1 MLALIKYPG
10 LFSRSTQQLL
20 QYYDLLYNPKHI
32 EDKTVT
38 LMNKTTHVAIAGAN
52 GRMGKE
58 LLTVCSEDSQINIVC
73 ALVRSGYPSI
83 STDDAYPYVSQ
94 DELIAQK
101 AETLIDFTLPDNSLH
116 LLKQCIQTNT
126 AMVIGT
132 TGFTSEQQQ
141 EINEAAKLIPILQAS
156 NMSIGVNMTM
166 ALLKQATKMVGNDI
180 PIAITESHHI
190 HKKDAPSGTA
200 ITMAEEIADA
210 GNNGDNYSIVYD
222 EKSTD
227 DKSTDS
233 NDNDL
238 QPGCITI
245 NAIREGEVV
254 GDHRV
259 RFILEDET
267 IEIAHHAKNRKIFAK
282 GAVKAAKWLSDKKP
296 GLYSIANVL
305 GL

>member
-1 MLALIKYPG
+1 MKKI
-10 LFSRSTQQLL
+10 
-20 QYYDLLYNPKHI
+20 
-32 EDKTVT
+32 
-38 LMNKTTHVAIAGAN
+38 THVAIAGAN

-58 LLTVCSEDSQINIVC
+58 LLTVCLEDSQINIVC

-83 STDDAYPYVSQ
+83 STDEAYPYISQ
-94 DELIAQK
+94 DALMAQK
-101 AETLIDFTLPDNSLH
+101 AEVLIDFTLPDNSLH
-116 LLKQCIQTNT
+116 LLKQCIKTNT

-141 EINEAAKLIPILQAS
+141 EINEAAKLIPVLQAS

-166 ALLKQATKMVGNDI
+166 ALLKQATKMVGSDI

-200 ITMAEEIADA
+200 ITMAEEIAGA
-210 GNNGDNYSIVYD
+210 GNSGDNYSIIFE

-227 DKSTDS
+227 VKGTDDISTDS
-233 NDNDL
+233 NDKDL

-267 IEIAHHAKNRKIFAK
+267 IEIAHHSKDRKIFAK

-296 GLYSIANVL
+296 GLYSITNVL

>member
-38 LMNKTTHVAIAGAN
+38 LMNKITHVAIAGAN

>member
-1 MLALIKYPG
+1 
-10 LFSRSTQQLL
+10 
-20 QYYDLLYNPKHI
+20 
-32 EDKTVT
+32 
-38 LMNKTTHVAIAGAN
+38 MNKITHVAIAGAN
-52 GRMGKE
+52 GRMGNE
-58 LLTVCSEDSQINIVC
+58 LLTVCSEDSQVNIIC
-73 ALVRSGYPSI
+73 ALVRAGHPSI
-83 STDDAYPYVSQ
+83 GSDDTIPYVSQ
-94 DELIAQK
+94 NEPMTQ
-101 AETLIDFTLPDNSLH
+101 EVEVLIDFTLPDNTLR
-116 LLKQCIQTNT
+116 LLKQCIKDNV

-132 TGFTSEQQQ
+132 TGFTSKQQQ
-141 EINEAAKLIPILQAS
+141 EINKATKHIPILQAS

-166 ALLKQATKMVGNDI
+166 ALLRQATKMIGNKI

-210 GNNGDNYSIVYD
+210 GGNGGNYSIIFDSENTNNKRND
-222 EKSTD
+222 ED
-227 DKSTDS
+227 F
-233 NDNDL
+233 

-267 IEIAHHAKNRKIFAK
+267 IEITHHAKDRNIFAK
-282 GAVKAAKWLSDKKP
+282 GAVRATKWLSDKKP
-296 GLYSIANVL
+296 GPYSIANVL